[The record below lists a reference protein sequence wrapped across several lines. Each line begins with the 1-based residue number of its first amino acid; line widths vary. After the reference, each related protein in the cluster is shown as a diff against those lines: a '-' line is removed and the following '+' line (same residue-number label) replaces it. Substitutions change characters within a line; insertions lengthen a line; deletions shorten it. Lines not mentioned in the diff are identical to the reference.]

1 MLLSEELLRPHLRE
15 LFGERSTSASARRG
29 GTALPTCVYWLEP
42 STGEDRAC
50 RKRLQQR

>member
-1 MLLSEELLRPHLRE
+1 MLLSEDLLRPHLSE
-15 LFGERSTSASARRG
+15 LFGRALDKRLGEKG